1 MARDYFLKAIE
12 LDPSY
17 ALAYQGL
24 ASCYAFGAANGL
36 LPPDQNWPKAEE
48 LINKALALDENLAEA
63 YHGLAAITHV
73 LLPRLAAAERAFR
86 RAAQLDPNSADLPNH
101 YGLCLALFG
110 RNEEAVAEMQRA
122 AELDPFSPGPNL
134 YWSRF
139 FFFQRNY
146 DRAIEEFGKMLEL
159 HPDYAKAHEYLGDVY
174 EKKRWKG
181 RP

>member
-63 YHGLAAITHV
+63 YHGLAAITLYYYRDWPPPNV
-73 LLPRLAAAERAFR
+73 PFVVPRNWIQTRPTSRTTTGYVWLCSDETRRPWQKCSAPRNSIPFPRAPTFTG
-86 RAAQLDPNSADLPNH
+86 AGSSSS
-101 YGLCLALFG
+101 
-110 RNEEAVAEMQRA
+110 NETMTAR
-122 AELDPFSPGPNL
+122 
-134 YWSRF
+134 
-139 FFFQRNY
+139 
-146 DRAIEEFGKMLEL
+146 
-159 HPDYAKAHEYLGDVY
+159 
-174 EKKRWKG
+174 
-181 RP
+181 